1 MAEKDKYDLFLEELA
16 FLENQVYALLQ
27 KGEELTA
34 RNKELEKEVKQL
46 QNENEVLKLKLEE
59 CGEIESRLKNSVL
72 TDSEREALKKKID
85 ELLKRIDYHMRS

>member
-1 MAEKDKYDLFLEELA
+1 LAEKDKYDLFLEELA

-85 ELLKRIDYHMRS
+85 DLLKRIDYHMRS

>member
-1 MAEKDKYDLFLEELA
+1 LAEKDKYDLFLEELA

>member
-85 ELLKRIDYHMRS
+85 DLLKRIDYHMRS